1 YYSQCVPGENKV
13 TDASSP
19 AASSS
24 SCTTTITLTKSSS
37 AAANTMVSS
46 TIATSTSADN
56 APTGLDLTSAV
67 KALSTAVPTSVLT
80 ATATGAAPSGTA
92 KPIPEG
98 FTLKDC
104 LDWIDYIVSNAGT
117 WLNSDSGSL
126 KGGDDLASN
135 VTRISRAIKPAS
147 SDSIPQIV
155 YYHYGVGSQG
165 GIVDRVYGGATGQGL
180 SEAVREGYSYLAT
193 NWEVGDEIFLFGFS
207 RGAFTARAIGGLIDN
222 IGMLTKD
229 GLPYL
234 AEIFRDVQHRHDPD
248 YKPKHP
254 NKPFKNKPSVMDPRY
269 RLELERRGMTRLR
282 VPIKAIGV
290 WDTVG
295 SLGTPRIGW
304 LEKIGVQSSAS
315 KRMSFYDTKLPD
327 CVEYAFQAL
336 ALDERRSAFAPAL
349 WEKRPGNTTV
359 LRQVWFPGVHSNI
372 GGGLPDQ
379 ELANITLAWMMSQVT
394 PFLDMDLDYALDQQ
408 DDTEQYYKET
418 KQKPRPWS
426 FGKIVNSMTGIYAL
440 GGATTRTPGRYYVVD
455 PTDGRKTDTP
465 LQATHEYMHPSVRT
479 RFRLK
484 GPGVDDEGS
493 YDPKALHDWKLFVDY
508 DGEKGQ
514 GGRPDVFWKL
524 RTAERNVTTRMI
536 PEAPL
541 LPLERELL
549 EMDPEMEEFVFRPAP
564 TARNSVR
571 RARATSRSRSQSRRR

>member
-1 YYSQCVPGENKV
+1 MFRRYDTSELQTYSR
-13 TDASSP
+13 
-19 AASSS
+19 
-24 SCTTTITLTKSSS
+24 
-37 AAANTMVSS
+37 
-46 TIATSTSADN
+46 
-56 APTGLDLTSAV
+56 
-67 KALSTAVPTSVLT
+67 
-80 ATATGAAPSGTA
+80 
-92 KPIPEG
+92 
-98 FTLKDC
+98 
-104 LDWIDYIVSNAGT
+104 T

-193 NWEVGDEIFLFGFS
+193 NWEIGDEIFLFGFS
-207 RGAFTARAIGGLIDN
+207 RGAFTARAIAGLIDN

-234 AEIFRDVQHRHDPD
+234 AEIFRDVQRRHDSD

-269 RLELERRGMTRLR
+269 SHELERRGMTRLR
-282 VPIKAIGV
+282 VPIKVIGV

-295 SLGTPRIGW
+295 
-304 LEKIGVQSSAS
+304 LE
-315 KRMSFYDTKLPD
+315 
-327 CVEYAFQAL
+327 
-336 ALDERRSAFAPAL
+336 
-349 WEKRPGNTTV
+349 
-359 LRQVWFPGVHSNI
+359 
-372 GGGLPDQ
+372 DQ

-394 PFLDMDLDYALDQQ
+394 PFLDMDLDYVLDQQ
-408 DDTEQYYKET
+408 DDTERYYKES
-418 KQKPRPWS
+418 KQKPRSWS
-426 FGKIVNSMTGIYAL
+426 FGKIIDSMTGIYAL

-455 PTDGRKTDTP
+455 PTDGRKTDLP
-465 LQATHEYMHPSVRT
+465 LQSTHEYMHPSVRS

-484 GPGVDDEGS
+484 GPGVNDEGL
-493 YDPKALHDWKLFVDY
+493 YEPKALRDWKLYVEY
-508 DGEKGQ
+508 DGEKGR
-514 GGRPDVFWKL
+514 GGRPDIFWKL
-524 RTAERNVTTRMI
+524 RASDRNVTARTI

-541 LPLERELL
+541 WPLERELL
-549 EMDPEMEEFVFRPAP
+549 EIDPEIEDFVLRPAP

-571 RARATSRSRSQSRRR
+571 RMHNAGRSQSRRR

>member
-1 YYSQCVPGENKV
+1 M
-13 TDASSP
+13 
-19 AASSS
+19 
-24 SCTTTITLTKSSS
+24 LRR
-37 AAANTMVSS
+37 
-46 TIATSTSADN
+46 
-56 APTGLDLTSAV
+56 
-67 KALSTAVPTSVLT
+67 
-80 ATATGAAPSGTA
+80 
-92 KPIPEG
+92 
-98 FTLKDC
+98 
-104 LDWIDYIVSNAGT
+104 
-117 WLNSDSGSL
+117 GSL

-282 VPIKAIGV
+282 VPIKVIGV

-315 KRMSFYDTKLPD
+315 KRMSFYDTRLPD

-455 PTDGRKTDTP
+455 PTDGRKTDVP

-508 DGEKGQ
+508 DGEKGR

>member
-1 YYSQCVPGENKV
+1 
-13 TDASSP
+13 
-19 AASSS
+19 
-24 SCTTTITLTKSSS
+24 
-37 AAANTMVSS
+37 M
-46 TIATSTSADN
+46 
-56 APTGLDLTSAV
+56 
-67 KALSTAVPTSVLT
+67 
-80 ATATGAAPSGTA
+80 
-92 KPIPEG
+92 
-98 FTLKDC
+98 FRR
-104 LDWIDYIVSNAGT
+104 
-117 WLNSDSGSL
+117 GSL

-193 NWEVGDEIFLFGFS
+193 NWEIGDEIFLFGFS
-207 RGAFTARAIGGLIDN
+207 RGAFTARAIAGLIDN

-269 RLELERRGMTRLR
+269 SHELERRGMTRLR
-282 VPIKAIGV
+282 VPIKVIGV

-304 LEKIGVQSSAS
+304 LEKVGIQSSAS
-315 KRMSFYDTKLPD
+315 KRMSFYDTRLCD

-336 ALDERRSAFAPAL
+336 ALDERRSAFQPAL
-349 WEKRPGNTTV
+349 WEKKPGNETV
-359 LRQVWFPGVHSNI
+359 LRQVWFPGVHSNV
-372 GGGLPDQ
+372 GGGLEDQ

-394 PFLDMDLDYALDQQ
+394 PFLDMDLDYVLDQQ
-408 DDTEQYYKET
+408 DDTERYYKES
-418 KQKPRPWS
+418 KQKPRSWS
-426 FGKIVNSMTGIYAL
+426 FGKIVDSMTGIYAL

-455 PTDGRKTDTP
+455 PTDGRKTDIP
-465 LQATHEYMHPSVRT
+465 LQSTHEYMHPSVRS
-479 RFRLK
+479 RLRLK
-484 GPGVDDEGS
+484 GPGVNDEGL
-493 YDPKALHDWKLFVDY
+493 YEPKALRDWKLYVEY
-508 DGEKGQ
+508 DGEKGR
-514 GGRPDVFWKL
+514 GGRPDIFWKL
-524 RTAERNVTTRMI
+524 RASDRNVTARTI

-541 LPLERELL
+541 WPLERELL
-549 EMDPEMEEFVFRPAP
+549 EIDPEIEDFVLRPAP
-564 TARNSVR
+564 TGRNSVR
-571 RARATSRSRSQSRRR
+571 RMHNAGRSQSRRR